1 MVSDLYKIDN
11 IFTKDQRE
19 RLIEDSKPL
28 FLDGAEYAKHIA
40 STGLNK
46 AYGFGYQEG
55 FNWYRITHSTIN
67 LHPNFK
73 WAHEIILSK
82 IKEVI
87 GKDCVCMK
95 SWMNISNGNRDN
107 GNLTWHSHRRFDY
120 AGVYYL
126 KIPFPFFSNGT
137 LFKDHGF
144 IKAKENSMIVFPG
157 HFMHT
162 TPSSPLRFK
171 RHTWAL
177 DLNIKKDLVNGSNEG
192 RTV

>member
-1 MVSDLYKIDN
+1 MVNDLYKIDN
-11 IFTKDQRE
+11 IFTEDQRE
-19 RLIEDSKPL
+19 KLIEDSKPL
-28 FLDGAEYAKHIA
+28 FLDGAKFATTM
-40 STGLNK
+40 STG
-46 AYGFGYQEG
+46 YGLGYQEG
-55 FNWYRITHSTIN
+55 FNWYRITHPTVH
-67 LHPNFK
+67 LHPDFK
-73 WAHEIILSK
+73 WAYQIILSR
-82 IKEVI
+82 IKEVV
-87 GKDCVCMK
+87 GKECVCVK
-95 SWMNISNGNRDN
+95 SWMNTSNGDKDN
-107 GNLTWHSHRRFDY
+107 LSWHNHRQVDY

-171 RHTWAL
+171 RCSWAL

-192 RTV
+192 RTA